1 MKKQEMLSFEQK
13 LLSLGYKRWNHCLY
27 GTEDYDVSK
36 VVRDNEGED
45 KYQIIFRFWD
55 FTKYNVTYLTLEIAE
70 RHECSVDLVIMPCLD
85 GRADLILSSLDD
97 KVQLDIERMEKL
109 AEDYYDFVISR
120 LNKDK

>member
-13 LLSLGYKRWNHCLY
+13 LLSLGYKKWNQCLY
-27 GTEDYDVSK
+27 GEENYDVSK
-36 VVRDNEGED
+36 MVRDSEGED

-55 FTKYNVTYLTLEIAE
+55 FTKYNVTYPSLEIAE
-70 RHECSVDLVIMPCLD
+70 RYECSVDLVIMPCLD
-85 GRADLILSSLDD
+85 GRADLMASSFND